1 MTYRLG
7 LTGSIGMGKSTTAA
21 LFAAEGIAVWDA
33 DATVHRL
40 YGPAQPAA
48 VAIAQIFPEAIV
60 DGAVSRQVL
69 RGLLA
74 CDPAVLDRIQT
85 IVHPLVAADRA
96 GFLALHLDEIVL
108 LDIPLLYETGADR
121 FCDGVVVVTA
131 PQDVQRSRVL
141 SRGQMTQA
149 EFDMILSRQMPDAE
163 KRARATWVVETL
175 SLDLA
180 RAAVRAILAEICQR
194 IADA

>member
-1 MTYRLG
+1 MTYLLG

-33 DATVHRL
+33 DGAVHRL

-69 RGLLA
+69 RGLMA